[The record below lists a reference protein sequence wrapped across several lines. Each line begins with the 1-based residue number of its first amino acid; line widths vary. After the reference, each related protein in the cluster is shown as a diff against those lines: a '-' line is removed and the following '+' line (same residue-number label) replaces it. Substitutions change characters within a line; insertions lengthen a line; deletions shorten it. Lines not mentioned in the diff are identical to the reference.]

1 MLWSKFQFSIHIFGG
16 ILRTRVAQGTV
27 QSPKQSF
34 RCHGSSDSS
43 RTPPRLAPCVL
54 AMSSLAFVGPQATVA
69 TPQARQLVI
78 RVLSCKPTYNCTTC
92 FRDFRDHSYT
102 MTNISNAKGSW
113 PMQGFGAALG
123 GVAVLGREDVVISSI
138 CSGKARSDFS
148 KFQSHGP
155 TIGSGYS
162 GISTATGL
170 CLLLFWLFDLF
181 RFIFLVWSNM
191 KLLLGNLYFRYL
203 S

>member
-54 AMSSLAFVGPQATVA
+54 AMSSIAFVGPQATVA
-69 TPQARQLVI
+69 TPQAGQLVI
-78 RVLSCKPTYNCTTC
+78 RVISCEPMYNCTTC

-102 MTNISNAKGSW
+102 TNISNAKGSW

-123 GVAVLGREDVVISSI
+123 GVAGYILRRFWECSDMKVPSKVQCDSKKIQYKVRGSYNFLGYKE
-138 CSGKARSDFS
+138 CS
-148 KFQSHGP
+148 
-155 TIGSGYS
+155 
-162 GISTATGL
+162 
-170 CLLLFWLFDLF
+170 
-181 RFIFLVWSNM
+181 V
-191 KLLLGNLYFRYL
+191 
-203 S
+203 

>member
-78 RVLSCKPTYNCTTC
+78 RVINCKPVNLCTTVQLV
-92 FRDFRDHSYT
+92 FET
-102 MTNISNAKGSW
+102 
-113 PMQGFGAALG
+113 FGIILTLWQTYRMLRGLGQCRALG
-123 GVAVLGREDVVISSI
+123 QLSGELQFWAGKMLLSLQFVLARREATSRSFNLMVQPLEADTLESPPWRVFAYFCFDFLTCFVSS
-138 CSGKARSDFS
+138 S
-148 KFQSHGP
+148 
-155 TIGSGYS
+155 
-162 GISTATGL
+162 
-170 CLLLFWLFDLF
+170 
-181 RFIFLVWSNM
+181 
-191 KLLLGNLYFRYL
+191 
-203 S
+203 

>member
-78 RVLSCKPTYNCTTC
+78 RVINCKPVNLCTTVQLV
-92 FRDFRDHSYT
+92 FET
-102 MTNISNAKGSW
+102 
-113 PMQGFGAALG
+113 FGIILTLWQTYRMLRGLGQCRALG
-123 GVAVLGREDVVISSI
+123 QLSGELQGIFWGDSGSVQTWRSRQRCSAIPRKSNTRSGEVTIS
-138 CSGKARSDFS
+138 
-148 KFQSHGP
+148 
-155 TIGSGYS
+155 
-162 GISTATGL
+162 
-170 CLLLFWLFDLF
+170 
-181 RFIFLVWSNM
+181 
-191 KLLLGNLYFRYL
+191 
-203 S
+203 